1 MNNKNIFDLL
11 EEAKEELN
19 NVDLFNNEISE
30 QLVLLL
36 RAKGIV
42 PHKRITLSGGLH
54 KLFAM
59 VICLAYR
66 NEVNIHVPTRRLG
79 VYHSKGYT
87 TKILE
92 WLDECVDKGVLE
104 SDSPLCRAEGNLRLS
119 ELTNQI
125 AHHYFGKFEYAE
137 AS

>member
-1 MNNKNIFDLL
+1 MTNKNIFDLL
-11 EEAKEELN
+11 EEAKEELD
-19 NVDLFNNEISE
+19 NVDLFNNEICE

-36 RAKGIV
+36 RAKGII

-104 SDSPLCRAEGNLRLS
+104 SDSTLCRAEGNLRLS

-125 AHHYFGKFEYAE
+125 AHHYFGKFNYAE